1 MHWRRSSSSAS
12 TVDAARYHRA
22 TSGSRSQVST
32 RPKSAALIRRSVS
45 TPPILHHGA
54 VCNGT
59 CAGGE
64 ACPEVGGGKR
74 HGAGPAQQLEA
85 VMALPVL
92 PSQIVNSRTI
102 SGARPASA
110 LDPGGGGPGGGSGG
124 GGGGGGAGGE
134 R

>member
-1 MHWRRSSSSAS
+1 
-12 TVDAARYHRA
+12 
-22 TSGSRSQVST
+22 SGSRSQVST

-64 ACPEVGGGKR
+64 ACPEVGGRKR

-85 VMALPVL
+85 VMARPVL
-92 PSQIVNSRTI
+92 PSQIVNSRTT
-102 SGARPASA
+102 SGARPAPA
-110 LDPGGGGPGGGSGG
+110 VDPDGAARAGDHGRRPPGRP
-124 GGGGGGAGGE
+124 APV
-134 R
+134 RPHPPARP